1 MSGYSCDF
9 LSFCPCKNVPSTY
22 QWLMEECLGDLHLF
36 VWSSWMTSY
45 SLTRLKS
52 ILVLVECGLKL
63 NPKKCSFCQ
72 EKVKY
77 VGNIVSAN
85 EIETDPEKCDK
96 VVNWLTPRTPEE
108 VRQFLGFAGY
118 YRCFV
123 KGFSK
128 IAKPLTDLMPS
139 PTKGKKKK
147 EKRSTEK
154 STREVD
160 MRPRA
165 WRSVWKA
172 ERNFGFASG
181 FGFPWLQ

>member
-1 MSGYSCDF
+1 
-9 LSFCPCKNVPSTY
+9 
-22 QWLMEECLGDLHLF
+22 MEECLGDLHLF

-165 WRSVWKA
+165 
-172 ERNFGFASG
+172 
-181 FGFPWLQ
+181 